1 MGKWPTALSAVFLVA
16 IVATCTAA
24 PIISR
29 HDPTAQQL
37 RLRFAPPVWAES
49 GRREYLVGAD
59 QLGRDV
65 LTRVL
70 YGGRVSLAIGL
81 TASTMSALF
90 GVTLGLI
97 SGYYRGLIDS
107 VIMRLV
113 DIQLAFPFL
122 VLAIAVT
129 GVLGSSMNVLVVVL
143 GLSGW
148 ASFARVV
155 RAEVLVHREREYV
168 LAAESAGASR
178 ARIMWKHILP
188 NVFAPVIVLWT
199 FAIAQMITLEGALS
213 YLGMGV
219 KPPNPSWGGMM
230 SDGRQVI
237 DVAWW
242 ITTMPGLALM
252 ATVMAVNT
260 LGDALRDVLDPK
272 MQL

>member
-1 MGKWPTALSAVFLVA
+1 MGKWPTALSALFLIVVVA
-16 IVATCTAA
+16 ACAAA
-24 PIISR
+24 PLISQ
-29 HDPTAQQL
+29 HDPTMQQL
-37 RLRFAPPVWAES
+37 RLRFAPPVWVES
-49 GRREYLVGAD
+49 GTRAYPMGAD

-70 YGGRVSLAIGL
+70 HGGRVSLAIGL
-81 TASTMSALF
+81 TASTVSALL
-90 GVTLGLI
+90 GVSLGLI
-97 SGYYRGLIDS
+97 SGYYRGLLDS
-107 VIMRLV
+107 AIMRLV

-129 GVLGSSMNVLVVVL
+129 GVLGSSLNVLVVVL

-148 ASFARVV
+148 ATFARVV
-155 RAEVLVHREREYV
+155 RAEVLVHREKEYV

-178 ARIMWKHILP
+178 IRIMWKHLLP

-252 ATVMAVNT
+252 ATVMAINT